1 MWVRGE
7 TELNREGKTVGLWGA
22 AQDITQRKQAEEE
35 LLRAKEKAEES
46 DRLKSAFLANMS
58 HEIRTPMN
66 GILGFTELLLEPNLS
81 SEQKEEY
88 IEIVHKSGQR
98 MLNTV
103 TDIIEISKI
112 EAGMIQTS
120 FKVTD
125 INSKLEE
132 LMTFFKQEASQKGLK
147 LSLKK
152 VLPSQDKNLL
162 TDVNMLNSIISNLL
176 KNAIKYT
183 NSGFIEV
190 GCSKGDDFI
199 QFYIKDTGIGIPA
212 DRIEAVFER
221 FIQAD
226 IADTRAF
233 QGSGLGLT
241 ISRSYVEMLGGKI
254 WVESREGEG
263 STFYFT
269 LPTGIIMEEEI
280 SGQGKRFLYS
290 ANGKTKATFS
300 GLKILIAEDEDL
312 SYIYISSI
320 LKDYCREIL
329 KAQTGIETVELCKN
343 NPDIDLVL
351 MDIKMPEMNGYA
363 ATEKIREFNKEVIII
378 AQTAFALSGDRE
390 KAIKAGCNNFI
401 SKPIK
406 KDVLLKLID
415 KYFHN

>member
-1 MWVRGE
+1 
-7 TELNREGKTVGLWGA
+7 
-22 AQDITQRKQAEEE
+22 
-35 LLRAKEKAEES
+35 
-46 DRLKSAFLANMS
+46 
-58 HEIRTPMN
+58 
-66 GILGFTELLLEPNLS
+66 
-81 SEQKEEY
+81 
-88 IEIVHKSGQR
+88 
-98 MLNTV
+98 
-103 TDIIEISKI
+103 
-112 EAGMIQTS
+112 
-120 FKVTD
+120 
-125 INSKLEE
+125 
-132 LMTFFKQEASQKGLK
+132 
-147 LSLKK
+147 
-152 VLPSQDKNLL
+152 
-162 TDVNMLNSIISNLL
+162 
-176 KNAIKYT
+176 
-183 NSGFIEV
+183 
-190 GCSKGDDFI
+190 
-199 QFYIKDTGIGIPA
+199 
-212 DRIEAVFER
+212 
-221 FIQAD
+221 
-226 IADTRAF
+226 
-233 QGSGLGLT
+233 
-241 ISRSYVEMLGGKI
+241 
-254 WVESREGEG
+254 
-263 STFYFT
+263 
-269 LPTGIIMEEEI
+269 MEEEI